1 MTGTPGHGASSSTR
15 TFPEVTVTLDVEDL
29 RPDHSLPER
38 VVHMTNQV
46 LDLFDEYEVRAS
58 VYVVGELAERR
69 PELVRRAAGEGH
81 EIGLHSWSHV
91 PITTQTPQTFSE
103 ECRRGRALL
112 QDLSGQEVS
121 GYRAPMMSLVPAAA
135 WAVPLIAEAGFTYS
149 SSVLPGPSPLF
160 GWPGLPRRTFRWLN
174 GPIEFPCPLVRMPGI
189 DLPYLGGTYLRL
201 LPSFFR
207 RLGLRRAGSDEAL
220 WAYCHPWEFDPDEA
234 FHPHQHI
241 GMLASR
247 VAWLRRSR
255 MEYQM
260 RRLLGDP
267 LAGPLGEIAA
277 KLSSETTDLPV
288 IDPSTPA
295 AAGKA
300 ARWADGR
307 LRDR

>member
-1 MTGTPGHGASSSTR
+1 MAERGTPNVT
-15 TFPEVTVTLDVEDL
+15 PQLPPVTVTLDMEDL
-29 RPDHSLPER
+29 RPDQALPER
-38 VVHMTNQV
+38 VVKMTHRV
-46 LDLFDEYEVRAS
+46 LDLFAEHGVRAS
-58 VYVVGELAERR
+58 VYVVGELAKAR
-69 PELVRRAAGEGH
+69 PDLVRRAATDGH

-91 PITTQTPQTFSE
+91 PIPSQSPQTFAE

-112 QDLSGQEVS
+112 QDLADQAVTGF
-121 GYRAPMMSLVPAAA
+121 RAPMMSLVPSAA
-135 WAVPLIAEAGFTYS
+135 WALPVITQTGFTYS

-160 GWPGLPRRTFRWLN
+160 GWPGLPRRPFRWLD
-174 GPIEFPCPLVRMPGI
+174 GPVEFPCPLVRLPGF

-201 LPSFFR
+201 LPSFVR
-207 RLGLRRAGSDEAL
+207 QYGLRRSADAEAL

-255 MEYQM
+255 MERQV
-260 RRLLGDP
+260 RQLLSDP
-267 LAGPLGEIAA
+267 VARPLGEVARDLA
-277 KLSSETTDLPV
+277 EDGSDLPV
-288 IDPSTPA
+288 VDPTTAPEV
-295 AAGKA
+295 GRV

>member
-1 MTGTPGHGASSSTR
+1 MTGTPAHDASTSAR
-15 TFPEVTVTLDVEDL
+15 ALPKVTVTLDVEDL

-38 VVHMTNQV
+38 VVDMTNRV
-46 LDLFDEYEVRAS
+46 LDLFGEHEVRAS

-69 PELVRRAAGEGH
+69 PELVLRAAAEGH

-91 PITTQTPQTFSE
+91 PIPTRTPQTFSE

-160 GWPGLPRRTFRWLN
+160 GWPGLPRQPFRWLN

-201 LPSFFR
+201 LPSFVR
-207 RLGLRRAGSDEAL
+207 RHGLRRAGPDEAL

-247 VAWLRRSR
+247 VAWLRRSHMERQVRR
-255 MEYQM
+255 M
-260 RRLLGDP
+260 LGDP
-267 LAGPLGEIAA
+267 LAGPLGVVAVQ
-277 KLSSETTDLPV
+277 LSSEGTDLPV
-288 IDPSTPA
+288 IDPKKPA
-295 AAGKA
+295 SAGRI